1 MKAAAHNHS
10 VLFAGRGRQVA
21 QPLPPREATLLE
33 KLLAKDIRAEHSRLL
48 QCMRFL
54 VANNYLQDVGSKPLH
69 FPPEPSAAGG
79 ETLGEL
85 LLLPSARARAGSKL
99 QF

>member
-1 MKAAAHNHS
+1 M
-10 VLFAGRGRQVA
+10 
-21 QPLPPREATLLE
+21 PPRKATLLE

-54 VANNYLQDVGSKPLH
+54 VANNYLQDVGFKPLQ

-85 LLLPSARARAGSKL
+85 
-99 QF
+99 